1 MVERLKKA
9 GVTVIAPELRT
20 PQYLKTFVGTEVEKW
35 GAMIK
40 ASGIT
45 IE

>member
-1 MVERLKKA
+1 MVERLQKA

-20 PQYLKTFVGTEVEKW
+20 PEYLQKFVGTEVEKW